1 MDEDGPRAAEEEPEP
16 GRAKT
21 FIRLNDLSGAG
32 GRPGPGDREAG
43 SGDSEAEALPYPAL
57 APVVFFYLSQ
67 ESRPR
72 SWCLRLV
79 CNPWFER
86 VSMLVILLNCVT
98 LGMFHPCEDIACDSP
113 RCRILQSFDDFIFA
127 FFAVEMIVK
136 MIALGIFGKKCYL
149 GDTWNRLDFFI
160 VIAGMLEY
168 SLDLQNV
175 SFSAVRTVRVLRPLR
190 AINRVPSMRILV
202 TLLLDTLPMLGNVL
216 LLCFFVFFIFGIV
229 GVQLWA
235 GLLRNRCFL
244 PENFSIPYTVDLERY
259 YQTENEDENPFI
271 CSQPRENGMRYC
283 RSIPTRREEGLECTL
298 DYYSYND
305 TTNTTCVNWNQYYT
319 NCSAGEHNPFKGAIN
334 FDNIGYAWIAIFQVI
349 TLEGWVDIMYFVM
362 DAHSFYN
369 FIYFILLI
377 IVGSFFMINLCLVVI
392 ATQFSETKQRE
403 SQLMKEQRV
412 RYLSNAST
420 LASFSEP
427 GSCYDEL
434 LKYLVYIAR
443 KGSKQLVEVYRVVGV
458 RMGFLTSPTSKAGG
472 ERHAGKRRSRK
483 RSSVHHLIHHH
494 HHHHHHYHLGN
505 GNLRAPRASPEISD
519 VETSSLHNGTNR
531 LMLPPSA
538 QNPHGAPSAASSN
551 TESVHSIYHADCHF
565 EPVCCRS
572 SLPQPVLGLPSPEG
586 IPKNIVGSKVYP
598 TVHPSTSHEML
609 KEKNLGEAAVG
620 AGSSTLTSLNI
631 PPGPYS
637 TMHKLLETQSTG
649 FFSVHVTEKGD
660 SFPGPCQSSCKISS
674 PCTKLDSGSCNPES
688 CPYCL
693 KALANEGELTDNE
706 TGDSDSEGVYEFTQD
721 AHYSDQRDPQRG
733 RARARKASRVLAFW
747 HVVCETFRKIVDSK
761 YFGRGIMVAILINTL
776 SMGIEYHEQPE
787 ELTNALE
794 ISNIVFTSLFAL
806 EMLLK
811 VLVYGPF
818 GYIKNPYNIFDG
830 IIVVISVWEIVGQ
843 QGGGLSVLRTFR
855 LMRVLKLVRFMPAL
869 QRQLVVLMKTMDNVA
884 TFCMLLMLFIFIFS
898 ILGMHLFGCKFAS
911 ERDGDTLPDR
921 KNFDSLLWAIVTVFQ
936 ILTQEDWN
944 KVLYNGMASTSSWA
958 ALYFIALMTFGNY
971 VLFNLLVAILVE
983 GFQTE
988 GDASKSDSEGDLFPH
1003 SMEEEGR
1010 LKKNL
1015 SNPALMALSDHP
1027 ELKKSLTPPLI
1038 IHTAATPMPMP
1049 KSAMFGDSAQGYDSR
1064 RASGVSMDPTA
1075 YELKSP
1081 PSARSSPH
1089 SPWSASSSWNS
1100 RRSSWNSIGRAPS
1113 LKRRGQSGERRSLL
1127 SGEGKESSEEGES
1140 SDEERSSR
1148 AGSFNGSLPHRMESL
1163 ETKGSFDL
1171 QDTLQVPSLYRTSSM
1186 HSSRTS
1192 TSEHQDCNGKTS
1204 PGLLLHQ
1211 LHLDDPRQDCDD
1223 GDDEGNMSKR
1233 ERMKAWVRARLPAC
1247 CRERD
1252 SWSIYVFA
1260 PHSRFRLM
1268 CNKIITHKMFDHIVL
1283 VIIFLNCITIAMERP
1298 KIEPHSAERIFLTL
1312 SNYIFTVIFL
1322 TEMTVKVVALGL
1334 CFGEKAYLKSSWNV
1348 LDGVLV
1354 LISVIDILVSM
1365 VSDSGTKILGMLR
1378 VLRLLRTLRPLRV
1391 ISRAQGLKLVV
1402 ETLMSSL
1409 KPIGNIVVICCAFF
1423 IIFGILGVQLFKGKF
1438 FVCQGEDTR
1447 NITNKSDCA
1456 EASYK
1461 WVRHKYNFDNLGQ
1474 ALMSL
1479 FVLASKDGWVDIMYD
1494 GLDAVG
1500 VDQQPVMNYNP
1511 WMLLYFIS
1519 FLLIVAFFVLN
1530 MFVGVVVENF
1540 HKCRQHQEEEEAKR
1554 REEKR
1559 LRRLEKKRRSKEK
1572 QMADL
1577 MLDDVLME
1585 SSASA
1590 VQEAQCKPYY
1600 SDYSRFRLLIHQM
1613 CTSHYLD
1620 LFITGVI
1627 GLNVITMA
1635 MEHYQQPKVLDEA
1648 LKICNYIFTVIFVL
1662 ESVFKL
1668 IAFGF
1673 RRFFQDRWNQLDLA
1687 IVLLSIMG
1695 ITLEEIEVNASL
1707 PINPTII
1714 RIMRVLRIARVL
1726 KLLKMAV
1733 GMRALLDTVMQA
1745 LPQVGN
1751 LGLLFMLLFFIFA
1764 ALGVELFGDLEC
1776 DDTHP
1781 CEGLGRHAT
1790 FRNFG
1795 MAFLTL
1801 FRVST
1806 GDNWNGIMK
1815 DTLRDCDQESTCYN
1829 TVISPIYF
1837 VSFVLTAQ
1845 FVLVNVVIA
1854 VLMKHLEESNK
1865 EAKEEAELEAEL
1877 EMEMKTMTPG
1887 QHNPSDIFAWTSS
1900 GGERPES
1907 PRGCTNPMQ
1916 IKERHLFDT
1925 ISLLIQESLE
1935 GELKLMDNLSGSVYH
1950 HYALP
1955 APEYYNSENQA
1966 DLRSKDDTLTLSPS
1980 KDLLSVRKPSVGR
1993 THSLPN
1999 DSYMFQPPYSSP
2011 CPASLGERNPA
2022 HHKSQSGSKASVQ
2035 SQPADTSSLLQIP
2048 KDHFHHVRARDHLVR
2063 DSKPRV
2069 SQQMHSP
2076 SAERLLRRQMA
2087 IRNDSLDSKE
2097 NLHTEVSEPSDPNVP
2112 AVPKE
2117 ESPVALTPSEAQQ
2130 LAAWS
2135 RASVHTQQHSH
2146 NQYNISKQAP
2156 ASCACTDSYQE
2167 TPGDSMDQE
2176 VSEITSSSEPFTSET
2191 CTASSACSEAQ
2202 PLTPKRNIGNT
2213 GNVTLKDLKK
2223 YHSVD
2228 TQGLLKKPPSWLD
2241 DQRRHSIEICSMENS
2256 PQHHSTSSSS
2266 GFISQVVSEM
2276 EGLQGT
2282 RQKKK
2287 LSPPC
2292 ISIDPPDGQSLLPR
2306 GPHSISPAGGDVC
2319 LRRRA
2324 PSCESKDSM
2333 DLGDSLLPDS
2343 MSASPTPKKDLL
2355 TLPSFSFDQTET
2367 DP

>member
-1 MDEDGPRAAEEEPEP
+1 MDEEEDGAGAEESGQP
-16 GRAKT
+16 RS
-21 FIRLNDLSGAG
+21 FMRLNDLSGAG
-32 GRPGPGDREAG
+32 ARPGPGSAEKDPG
-43 SGDSEAEALPYPAL
+43 SADSEAEGLPYPAL

-67 ESRPR
+67 DSRPR
-72 SWCLRLV
+72 SWCLRTV

-86 VSMLVILLNCVT
+86 ISMLVILLNCVT
-98 LGMFHPCEDIACDSP
+98 LGMFRPCEDIACDSQ
-113 RCRILQSFDDFIFA
+113 RCRILQAFDDFIFA
-127 FFAVEMIVK
+127 FFAVEMVVK
-136 MIALGIFGKKCYL
+136 MVALGIFGKKCYL

-244 PENFSIPYTVDLERY
+244 PENFSLPLSVDLERY
-259 YQTENEDENPFI
+259 YQTENEDESPFI
-271 CSQPRENGMRYC
+271 CSQPRENGMRSC
-283 RSIPTRREEGLECTL
+283 RSVPTLRGEGGGGPPCGL
-298 DYYSYND
+298 DYEAYNSSS
-305 TTNTTCVNWNQYYT
+305 NTTCVNWNQYYT

-403 SQLMKEQRV
+403 SQLMREQRV
-412 RYLSNAST
+412 RFLSNAST

-427 GSCYDEL
+427 GSCYEEL
-434 LKYLVYIAR
+434 LKYLVYILRKAAR
-443 KGSKQLVEVYRVVGV
+443 RLAQVSRAAGV
-458 RMGFLTSPTSKAGG
+458 RAGLLSSPAPLGG
-472 ERHAGKRRSRK
+472 QETQPSSSCSRSHRRL
-483 RSSVHHLIHHH
+483 SVHHLVHHH

-505 GNLRAPRASPEISD
+505 GTLRVPRASPEIQD
-519 VETSSLHNGTNR
+519 RDANGSRR
-531 LMLPPSA
+531 LMLPPPSTPA
-538 QNPHGAPSAASSN
+538 LSGGPPGGA
-551 TESVHSIYHADCHF
+551 ESVHSFYHADCHL
-565 EPVCCRS
+565 EPVRCQAPPPRS
-572 SLPQPVLGLPSPEG
+572 PSEASG
-586 IPKNIVGSKVYP
+586 RTVGSGKVYP
-598 TVHPSTSHEML
+598 TVHTSPPPETL
-609 KEKNLGEAAVG
+609 KEKALVEVAA
-620 AGSSTLTSLNI
+620 SSGPATLTSLNI

-637 TMHKLLETQSTG
+637 SMHKLLETQSTG
-649 FFSVHVTEKGD
+649 A
-660 SFPGPCQSSCKISS
+660 CQSSCKISS
-674 PCTKLDSGSCNPES
+674 PCLKADSGASGPDS
-688 CPYCL
+688 CPYC
-693 KALANEGELTDNE
+693 ARAGAGEVELADREMP
-706 TGDSDSEGVYEFTQD
+706 DSDSEAVYEFTQD
-721 AHYSDQRDPQRG
+721 AQHSDLRDPHSRRQRSLG
-733 RARARKASRVLAFW
+733 PDAEPSSVLAFW
-747 HVVCETFRKIVDSK
+747 RLICDTFRKIVDSK
-761 YFGRGIMVAILINTL
+761 YFGRGIMIAILVNTL
-776 SMGIEYHEQPE
+776 SMGIEYHEQGDANKSESEPDFF
-787 ELTNALE
+787 
-794 ISNIVFTSLFAL
+794 SPSL
-806 EMLLK
+806 
-811 VLVYGPF
+811 
-818 GYIKNPYNIFDG
+818 
-830 IIVVISVWEIVGQ
+830 
-843 QGGGLSVLRTFR
+843 
-855 LMRVLKLVRFMPAL
+855 
-869 QRQLVVLMKTMDNVA
+869 
-884 TFCMLLMLFIFIFS
+884 
-898 ILGMHLFGCKFAS
+898 
-911 ERDGDTLPDR
+911 DGDGDR
-921 KNFDSLLWAIVTVFQ
+921 KKCLALVSLG
-936 ILTQEDWN
+936 E
-944 KVLYNGMASTSSWA
+944 
-958 ALYFIALMTFGNY
+958 
-971 VLFNLLVAILVE
+971 
-983 GFQTE
+983 
-988 GDASKSDSEGDLFPH
+988 
-1003 SMEEEGR
+1003 
-1010 LKKNL
+1010 
-1015 SNPALMALSDHP
+1015 HP
-1027 ELKKSLTPPLI
+1027 ELRKSLLPPLI
-1038 IHTAATPMPMP
+1038 IHTAATPMSLP
-1049 KSAMFGDSAQGYDSR
+1049 KSTSTGLGEALGPTSR
-1064 RASGVSMDPTA
+1064 RTSSSGSAEPGAAHEM
-1075 YELKSP
+1075 KSP

-1089 SPWSASSSWNS
+1089 SPWSAASSWTS
-1100 RRSSWNSIGRAPS
+1100 RRSSRNSLGRAPS
-1113 LKRRGQSGERRSLL
+1113 LKRRSPSGERRSLL
-1127 SGEGKESSEEGES
+1127 SGEGQESQDEEESSEE
-1140 SDEERSSR
+1140 ERASP
-1148 AGSFNGSLPHRMESL
+1148 AGSDRRHRESL
-1163 ETKGSFDL
+1163 EREAKSSFDL
-1171 QDTLQVPSLYRTSSM
+1171 PDTLQVPGLHRTASGRGSA
-1186 HSSRTS
+1186 
-1192 TSEHQDCNGKTS
+1192 SEHQDCNGKS
-1204 PGLLLHQ
+1204 ASGRLARALRP
-1211 LHLDDPRQDCDD
+1211 DDPPLDGDD
-1223 GDDEGNMSKR
+1223 ADDEGNLSKG
-1233 ERMKAWVRARLPAC
+1233 ERVRAWIRARLPAC
-1247 CRERD
+1247 CLERD
-1252 SWSIYVFA
+1252 SWSAYIF
-1260 PHSRFRLM
+1260 PPQSRFRLL
-1268 CNKIITHKMFDHIVL
+1268 CHRIITHKMFDHVVL

-1298 KIEPHSAERIFLTL
+1298 KIDPHSAERIFLTL
-1312 SNYIFTVIFL
+1312 SNYIFTAVFL
-1322 TEMTVKVVALGL
+1322 AEMTVKVVALGW
-1334 CFGEKAYLKSSWNV
+1334 CFGEQAYLRSSWNV
-1348 LDGVLV
+1348 LDGLLV

-1456 EASYK
+1456 EASYR

-1500 VDQQPVMNYNP
+1500 VDQQPIMNHNP

-1540 HKCRQHQEEEEAKR
+1540 HKCRQHQEEEEARR

-1559 LRRLEKKRRSKEK
+1559 LRRLEKKRRN
-1572 QMADL
+1572 L
-1577 MLDDVLME
+1577 MLDDVIASG

-1590 VQEAQCKPYY
+1590 ASEAQCKPYY
-1600 SDYSRFRLLIHQM
+1600 SDYSRFRLLVHHL

-1627 GLNVITMA
+1627 GLNVVTMA
-1635 MEHYQQPKVLDEA
+1635 MEHYQQPQILDEA

-1668 IAFGF
+1668 VAFGF

-1776 DDTHP
+1776 DETHP

-1877 EMEMKTMTPG
+1877 ELEMKTLSPQPHSPLGSPFLWPG
-1887 QHNPSDIFAWTSS
+1887 VEGPDSPDSPKPGALHPAAHARSASHFSLEHPSD
-1900 GGERPES
+1900 R
-1907 PRGCTNPMQ
+1907 Q
-1916 IKERHLFDT
+1916 LFDT
-1925 ISLLIQESLE
+1925 ISLLIQGSLE
-1935 GELKLMDNLSGSVYH
+1935 WELKLMDELAGPGGQPSAFPSAPSLGGSDPQIPLAEMEALSLTSEIVSEPSCSL
-1950 HYALP
+1950 ALTDDSLP
-1955 APEYYNSENQA
+1955 DDMHTLLLSAPESNVQPHPTE
-1966 DLRSKDDTLTLSPS
+1966 LPGP
-1980 KDLLSVRKPSVGR
+1980 DLLTVRKSGVSR

-1999 DSYMFQPPYSSP
+1999 DSYMCRRGSVAEGP
-2011 CPASLGERNPA
+2011 LGHRGWGLPKA
-2022 HHKSQSGSKASVQ
+2022 QSGSVLSVH
-2035 SQPADTSSLLQIP
+2035 SQPADTSYILQLPKDAPHLLQPYSTPTWGTIP
-2048 KDHFHHVRARDHLVR
+2048 KLPPPGR
-2063 DSKPRV
+2063 
-2069 SQQMHSP
+2069 SP
-2076 SAERLLRRQMA
+2076 LAQRPLRRQAA
-2087 IRNDSLDSKE
+2087 IRTDSLDVQGLGSRE
-2097 NLHTEVSEPSDPNVP
+2097 DLLAEVSGPSLP
-2112 AVPKE
+2112 
-2117 ESPVALTPSEAQQ
+2117 
-2130 LAAWS
+2130 LA
-2135 RASVHTQQHSH
+2135 RAYSFWGQSSTQAQQHSRSH
-2146 NQYNISKQAP
+2146 SNISKHMPPRAP
-2156 ASCACTDSYQE
+2156 CPGPQPNWDKGPPETRSSLELDTELSWISGDLLPPGGQE
-2167 TPGDSMDQE
+2167 
-2176 VSEITSSSEPFTSET
+2176 EPPS
-2191 CTASSACSEAQ
+2191 
-2202 PLTPKRNIGNT
+2202 PR
-2213 GNVTLKDLKK
+2213 DLKK
-2223 YHSVD
+2223 CYSVEAQSCQRRP
-2228 TQGLLKKPPSWLD
+2228 TSWLD
-2241 DQRRHSIEICSMENS
+2241 EQRRHSIAVSCLD
-2256 PQHHSTSSSS
+2256 S
-2266 GFISQVVSEM
+2266 GSQPH
-2276 EGLQGT
+2276 LGT
-2282 RQKKK
+2282 DPSNLGGQPLGGPGSRPKKK
-2287 LSPPC
+2287 LSPPS
-2292 ISIDPPDGQSLLPR
+2292 ISIDPPESQGPR
-2306 GPHSISPAGGDVC
+2306 PPPSPGVC

-2324 PSCESKDSM
+2324 PSSDSKDPLAS
-2333 DLGDSLLPDS
+2333 GPPDS
-2343 MSASPTPKKDLL
+2343 MAASPSPKKDVLSL
-2355 TLPSFSFDQTET
+2355 SGLSS
-2367 DP
+2367 DPADLDP

>member
-1 MDEDGPRAAEEEPEP
+1 MDEEEDGAGTEESGQPRSFM
-16 GRAKT
+16 R
-21 FIRLNDLSGAG
+21 FNDLSGAG
-32 GRPGPGDREAG
+32 GQPGPGSAEKDPG
-43 SGDSEAEALPYPAL
+43 SADSEAEGLPYPAL

-67 ESRPR
+67 DSRPR
-72 SWCLRLV
+72 SWCLRTV

-86 VSMLVILLNCVT
+86 ISMLVILLNCVT
-98 LGMFHPCEDIACDSP
+98 LGMFRPCEDIACDSQ
-113 RCRILQSFDDFIFA
+113 RCRILQAFDDFIFA
-127 FFAVEMIVK
+127 FFAVEMVVK
-136 MIALGIFGKKCYL
+136 MVALGIFGKKCYL

-244 PENFSIPYTVDLERY
+244 PENFSLPLSVDLEPY
-259 YQTENEDENPFI
+259 YQTENEDESPFI
-271 CSQPRENGMRYC
+271 CSQPRENGMRSC
-283 RSIPTRREEGLECTL
+283 RSVPTLRGEGGGGPPCGL
-298 DYYSYND
+298 DYEAYNSSS
-305 TTNTTCVNWNQYYT
+305 NTTCVNWNQYYT

-403 SQLMKEQRV
+403 SQLMREQRV
-412 RYLSNAST
+412 RFLSNAST

-427 GSCYDEL
+427 GSCYEEL
-434 LKYLVYIAR
+434 LKYLVYIIRKAAR
-443 KGSKQLVEVYRVVGV
+443 RLAQLSRAVGV
-458 RMGFLTSPTSKAGG
+458 RAGLLSSPGTLRSQEPQPSGSCS
-472 ERHAGKRRSRK
+472 RSHRRL
-483 RSSVHHLIHHH
+483 SVHHLVHHH

-505 GNLRAPRASPEISD
+505 GTLRAPRASPEIQD
-519 VETSSLHNGTNR
+519 RDANGSRR
-531 LMLPPSA
+531 LMLPPPST
-538 QNPHGAPSAASSN
+538 PTLSGGPPGGA
-551 TESVHSIYHADCHF
+551 ESVHSFYHADCHL
-565 EPVCCRS
+565 EPVRCPAPPPRS
-572 SLPQPVLGLPSPEG
+572 PSEASG
-586 IPKNIVGSKVYP
+586 RTVGSGKVYP
-598 TVHPSTSHEML
+598 TVHTSPPPEML
-609 KEKNLGEAAVG
+609 KEKALVEVAP
-620 AGSSTLTSLNI
+620 SSGPPTLTSLNI

-637 TMHKLLETQSTG
+637 SMHKLLETQSTG
-649 FFSVHVTEKGD
+649 A
-660 SFPGPCQSSCKISS
+660 CQSSCKISS
-674 PCTKLDSGSCNPES
+674 PCLKADSGACGPDS
-688 CPYCL
+688 CPYC
-693 KALANEGELTDNE
+693 ARPGAGELEPADHE
-706 TGDSDSEGVYEFTQD
+706 VPDSDSEAVYEFTQD
-721 AHYSDQRDPQRG
+721 AQHSDLRDPHSRRQRSLG
-733 RARARKASRVLAFW
+733 PVTEPGSVLAFW
-747 HVVCETFRKIVDSK
+747 KLICDTFRKIVDSK
-761 YFGRGIMVAILINTL
+761 YFGRGIMIAILVNTL

-811 VLVYGPF
+811 LLVYGPF

-830 IIVVISVWEIVGQ
+830 VIVVISVWEIVGQ

-855 LMRVLKLVRFMPAL
+855 LMRVLKLVRFLPAL

-983 GFQTE
+983 GFQAE
-988 GDASKSDSEGDLFPH
+988 GDATKSESEPDFFSPSVDGD
-1003 SMEEEGR
+1003 GDRKKR
-1010 LKKNL
+1010 L
-1015 SNPALMALSDHP
+1015 ALVSLGEHP
-1027 ELKKSLTPPLI
+1027 ELQKSLLPPLI
-1038 IHTAATPMPMP
+1038 IHTAATPMSLP
-1049 KSAMFGDSAQGYDSR
+1049 KSSSTGLGEALGPSSR
-1064 RASGVSMDPTA
+1064 RTSSSGSAEPGAVHEM
-1075 YELKSP
+1075 KSP

-1089 SPWSASSSWNS
+1089 SPWSAASSWTS
-1100 RRSSWNSIGRAPS
+1100 RRSSRNSLGRAPS
-1113 LKRRGQSGERRSLL
+1113 LKRRSPSGERRSLL
-1127 SGEGKESSEEGES
+1127 SGEGRESQDEEESSEEERASPVG
-1140 SDEERSSR
+1140 SDHHHR
-1148 AGSFNGSLPHRMESL
+1148 GSLEREAKS
-1163 ETKGSFDL
+1163 SFDL
-1171 QDTLQVPSLYRTSSM
+1171 PDTLQVPGLHRTASGRSSA
-1186 HSSRTS
+1186 
-1192 TSEHQDCNGKTS
+1192 SEHQDCNGKS
-1204 PGLLLHQ
+1204 ASGRLARALRP
-1211 LHLDDPRQDCDD
+1211 DDPPLDGDD
-1223 GDDEGNMSKR
+1223 ADDEGNLSKG
-1233 ERMKAWVRARLPAC
+1233 ERIRAWIRARLPAC

-1252 SWSIYVFA
+1252 SWSAYIF
-1260 PHSRFRLM
+1260 PPQSRFRLL
-1268 CNKIITHKMFDHIVL
+1268 CHRIITHKMFDHVVL
-1283 VIIFLNCITIAMERP
+1283 IIIFLNCITIAMERP
-1298 KIEPHSAERIFLTL
+1298 KIDPHSAERIFLTL
-1312 SNYIFTVIFL
+1312 SNYIFTAVFL
-1322 TEMTVKVVALGL
+1322 AEMTVKVVALGW
-1334 CFGEKAYLKSSWNV
+1334 CFGEQAYLRSSWNV
-1348 LDGVLV
+1348 LDGLLV

-1456 EASYK
+1456 EASYR

-1500 VDQQPVMNYNP
+1500 VDQQPIMNHNP

-1540 HKCRQHQEEEEAKR
+1540 HKCRQHQEEEEARR

-1572 QMADL
+1572 QMA
-1577 MLDDVLME
+1577 
-1585 SSASA
+1585 
-1590 VQEAQCKPYY
+1590 EAQCKPYY
-1600 SDYSRFRLLIHQM
+1600 SDYSRFRLLVHHL

-1627 GLNVITMA
+1627 GLNVVTMA
-1635 MEHYQQPKVLDEA
+1635 MEHYQQPQILDEA

-1668 IAFGF
+1668 VAFGF

-1776 DDTHP
+1776 DETHP

-1877 EMEMKTMTPG
+1877 ELEMKTLSPQPHSPLSSPFLWPG
-1887 QHNPSDIFAWTSS
+1887 VEGAD
-1900 GGERPES
+1900 S
-1907 PRGCTNPMQ
+1907 PDSPKPGVPHTAA
-1916 IKERHLFDT
+1916 HAGAASHF
-1925 ISLLIQESLE
+1925 SLE
-1935 GELKLMDNLSGSVYH
+1935 HPTMEPQPEEVPVTLGSNL
-1950 HYALP
+1950 
-1955 APEYYNSENQA
+1955 
-1966 DLRSKDDTLTLSPS
+1966 LT
-1980 KDLLSVRKPSVGR
+1980 VRKSGVSR

-1999 DSYMFQPPYSSP
+1999 DSYMCRDGSTAEGSP
-2011 CPASLGERNPA
+2011 GHRGWGLPKA
-2022 HHKSQSGSKASVQ
+2022 QSGSILSVH
-2035 SQPADTSSLLQIP
+2035 SQPADTTYILQLPKDAPHLLQPHSAPTWGTIP
-2048 KDHFHHVRARDHLVR
+2048 KLPPPAR
-2063 DSKPRV
+2063 
-2069 SQQMHSP
+2069 SP
-2076 SAERLLRRQMA
+2076 LAQRPLRRQAA
-2087 IRNDSLDSKE
+2087 IRTDSLDVQGLGSQE
-2097 NLHTEVSEPSDPNVP
+2097 DLLSEVSGPSPP
-2112 AVPKE
+2112 
-2117 ESPVALTPSEAQQ
+2117 
-2130 LAAWS
+2130 LARSSSFWGQS
-2135 RASVHTQQHSH
+2135 SIQVQQHFRSQSKVSKH
-2146 NQYNISKQAP
+2146 MPPPALCPGPEPNWSKGPPETRSSLELDTELSWISGDLLP
-2156 ASCACTDSYQE
+2156 VGSQE
-2167 TPGDSMDQE
+2167 
-2176 VSEITSSSEPFTSET
+2176 
-2191 CTASSACSEAQ
+2191 
-2202 PLTPKRNIGNT
+2202 PLSTR
-2213 GNVTLKDLKK
+2213 DLKK
-2223 YHSVD
+2223 CYSVES
-2228 TQGLLKKPPSWLD
+2228 QSGRRRPASWLD
-2241 DQRRHSIEICSMENS
+2241 EQRRHSIAVSCLDSGSQPHLGPS
-2256 PQHHSTSSSS
+2256 PSTLGGQPLGGPGS
-2266 GFISQVVSEM
+2266 
-2276 EGLQGT
+2276 
-2282 RQKKK
+2282 RPKKK
-2287 LSPPC
+2287 LSPPS
-2292 ISIDPPDGQSLLPR
+2292 ISIDPPEIQGPR
-2306 GPHSISPAGGDVC
+2306 PPPSPGVC

-2324 PSCESKDSM
+2324 PSSDSKDPSAS
-2333 DLGDSLLPDS
+2333 GPPDS
-2343 MSASPTPKKDLL
+2343 MAASPSPKKDVLSL
-2355 TLPSFSFDQTET
+2355 SGLSS
-2367 DP
+2367 DPADLDP